1 MMTVFSTWQYEVQM
15 EDVEV
20 GDDGEVWGWWWSS
33 VRSDSSAPSAPV
45 PTSHPAPV
53 DTSSTCH
60 SNTVMQHVYMW
71 HGTWHVMCDLS
82 HNMFDCQ
89 QCHYVT
95 TDRGSSVAVA
105 PNLCSPL
112 TSGLAIHLGMGKS
125 ANVVG
130 VLYIFM
136 LYVFTIPHSMHLS
149 ILWLDISSRRR
160 PRLAQ

>member
-60 SNTVMQHVYMW
+60 SNTVMQHVHMW
-71 HGTWHVMCDLS
+71 HGTWHVMCDIS
-82 HNMFDCQ
+82 HNMFA
-89 QCHYVT
+89 T
-95 TDRGSSVAVA
+95 TDRCSSVA

-130 VLYIFM
+130 VLNIFM
-136 LYVFTIPHSMHLS
+136 LYVFTIPRSMHLS